1 MYDPDE
7 IEYREQSS
15 RNLVAEAKSSDT
27 NNFF

>member
-15 RNLVAEAKSSDT
+15 RNLIAEAKSSDT
-27 NNFF
+27 NNFL